1 MTRAW
6 FAALRATAPP
16 RDHAAPQQ
24 RHQADSTKHDNR
36 RRVRPLQA
44 TIALGPAQAIVLTER
59 WGGAVDA
66 VAAVVLE

>member
-36 RRVRPLQA
+36 RRVGPLQA
-44 TIALGPAQAIVLTER
+44 IALGPAQAIVLTER

-66 VAAVVLE
+66 VAGAVLE